1 MRNNHFHPEVRK
13 HELYELTLLSSII
26 LTQILISGAM
36 VLEKYC
42 VGKCLSITF
51 KVQPQGE
58 NWFSVYHSY
67 RNEAA

>member
-26 LTQILISGAM
+26 LTQILILGGM
-36 VLEKYC
+36 VLEEHC

-51 KVQPQGE
+51 EVQPQGE
-58 NWFSVYHSY
+58 N
-67 RNEAA
+67 